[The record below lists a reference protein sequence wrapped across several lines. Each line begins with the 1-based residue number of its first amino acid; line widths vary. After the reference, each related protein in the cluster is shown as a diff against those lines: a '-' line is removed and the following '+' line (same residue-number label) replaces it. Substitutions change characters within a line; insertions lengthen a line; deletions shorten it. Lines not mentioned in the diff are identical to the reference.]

1 MVSLSIDKQFEV
13 RLRLHDRGD
22 TSCELSN
29 STLFGW
35 LHLLALLSDVT
46 PNLCCIHFLYW
57 SSYIPSPADS
67 LTQTVESDTQS
78 WQNDSQLETLLDNAL
93 QCNVTASLFCDYPSI
108 GILQTWVNIPTKNWR
123 KKGRLSRKKSL
134 NIRKFGSLC
143 PARHRSKEMFNLK
156 ACSGFHFLS
165 QPIQC
170 CQSVI
175 RGWL

>member
-1 MVSLSIDKQFEV
+1 MCAFLIVNKQFDRGDTYWVLSSLEV
-13 RLRLHDRGD
+13 HLWCKYVNNYWNTYGFRKGD

-35 LHLLALLSDVT
+35 LHLLALLSDFT
-46 PNLCCIHFLYW
+46 PNLCCIQFLYW
-57 SSYIPSPADS
+57 SRSSYIPSSADS

-143 PARHRSKEMFNLK
+143 PARHR
-156 ACSGFHFLS
+156 
-165 QPIQC
+165 
-170 CQSVI
+170 
-175 RGWL
+175 